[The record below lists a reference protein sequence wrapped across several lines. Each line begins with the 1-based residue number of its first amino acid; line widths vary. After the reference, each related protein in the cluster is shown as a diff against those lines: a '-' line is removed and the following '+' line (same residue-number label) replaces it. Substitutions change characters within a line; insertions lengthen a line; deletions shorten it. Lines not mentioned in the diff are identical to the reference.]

1 MTDPLPRALQAGL
14 DFFLSPS
21 MDGHLRDR
29 APGEAFD
36 TQFGVTEMSYRDA
49 VSKGVQVKP
58 WDEWTV
64 PEDSYPIYQH
74 CYWDAN
80 RCGEM
85 PPCVAMVAFVDGTL
99 MGVRTVAK
107 HLQVA
112 LGVSPDGIIGGH
124 TLGALAER
132 DARWAAS
139 ELDTLDLAYL
149 RTLANWETFHNGW
162 TTREQKL
169 LAAALALGDVS

>member
-1 MTDPLPRALQAGL
+1 MADPLPRALQAGL
-14 DFFLSPS
+14 DFFLSPN

-49 VSKGVQVKP
+49 VAHGVQVKP

-64 PEDSYPIYQH
+64 PTDSYPIYQH
-74 CYWDAN
+74 CYFDAN

-85 PPCVAMVAFVDGTL
+85 PPCVGMVCFVDSTL

-107 HLQVA
+107 HLQQVLFVA
-112 LGVSPDGIIGGH
+112 PDGIIGEH
-124 TLGALAER
+124 TLGALK
-132 DARWAAS
+132 AAS
-139 ELDTLDLAYL
+139 PTAVAASLDELDLAYL
-149 RTLANWETFHNGW
+149 QTLGNWDQNRNGW
-162 TTREQKL
+162 GNRERTL
-169 LAAALALGDVS
+169 LAAALALS